1 MAQTADVFLSYSR
14 EDKAR
19 VLDLAAR
26 LRAAGVNIWIDQG
39 GIDGAALWG
48 ESIVRALEGA
58 KVLLLMVTPSAVSSH
73 NVTNEVMLTSNA
85 RATSFRFISSAAARN
100 VRSRRCRPTPT

>member
-1 MAQTADVFLSYSR
+1 MAQPAEVFLSYSR

-26 LRAAGVNIWIDQG
+26 LRAAGVNLWIDQS

-48 ESIVRALEGA
+48 ETIVHALEEA
-58 KVLLLMVTPSAVSSH
+58 
-73 NVTNEVMLTSNA
+73 
-85 RATSFRFISSAAARN
+85 
-100 VRSRRCRPTPT
+100 